1 MQRGAMRERLAALTR
16 LTIAALGPAV
26 DLAGWRRIERAHGA
40 ALRPEVKGRKSQK
53 RMLSL
58 LHDHGARSRAVLGLA
73 GVAIVGLLLT
83 GAAGAE
89 EIVVSNY
96 GVAANGMPFGVAL
109 ENGFFKE
116 EGADVTGILSSAGGG
131 TTLRNMLV
139 GNAPYAEVSPNAVV
153 AAIQQG
159 ADVKIISDNVLTV
172 AEFVW
177 AVKPDSPIR
186 APKDMRGKRVGYTN
200 PRSTSQA
207 LATLVAQSGGLKP
220 EDVELVKT
228 GGFGEGIAA
237 LDTGIVDVAPIPEP
251 LWSKFEAKYRPI
263 ARAADLLPP
272 IDNVVGVAAG
282 NVSPEKGEF
291 IKAVIRARRRAVAYM
306 HEHTL
311 DAANLIAKIYNL
323 HPSVGL
329 SAVKN
334 LINSRTNGVGYWGTG
349 QIHLDGLRRAI
360 EVQKMVGAISGD
372 VDAAK
377 LIDTRFLPDDIKA
390 VK

>member
-1 MQRGAMRERLAALTR
+1 
-16 LTIAALGPAV
+16 
-26 DLAGWRRIERAHGA
+26 
-40 ALRPEVKGRKSQK
+40 
-53 RMLSL
+53 
-58 LHDHGARSRAVLGLA
+58 
-73 GVAIVGLLLT
+73 
-83 GAAGAE
+83 
-89 EIVVSNY
+89 
-96 GVAANGMPFGVAL
+96 
-109 ENGFFKE
+109 
-116 EGADVTGILSSAGGG
+116 
-131 TTLRNMLV
+131 MLV

-159 ADVKIISDNVLTV
+159 ADVKIVSDNVLTV

-177 AVKPDSPIR
+177 AVKPDSPIK
-186 APKDMRGKRVGYTN
+186 APRDMKGKKVGYTN

-207 LATLVAQSGGLKP
+207 LATLVAQSGGLKA

-272 IDNVVGVAAG
+272 IDNVVGIAAG
-282 NVSPEKGEF
+282 YVPPEKGEF

-306 HEHTL
+306 HEHTEV
-311 DAANLIAKIYNL
+311 AASLIAKVYNL
-323 HPSVGL
+323 DPSVGL

-334 LINSRTNGVGYWGTG
+334 LINSRTDGVEYWGTG
-349 QIHLDGLRRAI
+349 QIYLDGLKRAI

-377 LIDTRFLPDDIKA
+377 LIDTRCQHRAGRAARRRQGVHAVGAIGQRRARAGPDRSRAAPGRVLRRGRAFWLREVDAARGNRRSFDGKQRRSRVRGTA
-390 VK
+390 YLG